1 MSFLSLRLPPAR
13 KAWKSFKSKIQSKLR
28 KLNKSKAIKKQRNRP
43 MKNKSIGFCYNR
55 RYPFKKKAA
64 AAPVYIDRLFKEPMK
79 EVAGTSSKEVG
90 DDMWEA
96 LGLASPQM
104 NGIDQRAEEFIRSF
118 RAELHRQ
125 EMIARRL

>member
-13 KAWKSFKSKIQSKLR
+13 KAWKSLKSKIQSKLR
-28 KLNKSKAIKKQRNRP
+28 RLNKSKAIKKHRNWPSASALVVGQRMKP
-43 MKNKSIGFCYNR
+43 YKKNKYNG
-55 RYPFKKKAA
+55 YPFKKKA
-64 AAPVYIDRLFKEPMK
+64 P

-104 NGIDQRAEEFIRSF
+104 NGIDQRAEDFIRSF
-118 RAELHRQ
+118 RAELLRQ